1 MVSHTEHTNVNTS
14 LYIHMYYT
22 LSKGVIPA
30 NTRASSN
37 WAIRNFNDWA
47 SNRSAMTPDDP
58 VPANLLKSQ
67 DTVLLCKWLCRYVM
81 ETRRTD
87 GSQYPPATLRS
98 LLSGV
103 NRVLQENK
111 APFSIL
117 DNDDY
122 RFKDLLKTMDTLC
135 SDLHSQ
141 GIGATK
147 IVRR

>member
-1 MVSHTEHTNVNTS
+1 
-14 LYIHMYYT
+14 
-22 LSKGVIPA
+22 
-30 NTRASSN
+30 
-37 WAIRNFNDWA
+37 
-47 SNRSAMTPDDP
+47 
-58 VPANLLKSQ
+58 
-67 DTVLLCKWLCRYVM
+67 M

-87 GSQYPPATLRS
+87 GSRYPPATLRS